1 LVKTPTVKR
10 REFRHLSDTEFTH
23 NLCIINYNAEQAEQ
37 FEKNKFVN
45 YQLFCANSKEFLPK
59 ITKKVELT
67 FIDISFNQQ
76 KNYSLHNDNMPKE

>member
-1 LVKTPTVKR
+1 VFSSPFLVKTPTVKR
-10 REFRHLSDTEFTH
+10 RE
-23 NLCIINYNAEQAEQ
+23 LCIINYNAEQAEQ